1 MHYYI
6 TFWLQ
11 SEAIQ
16 KVVKGIVEMKY
27 TILEILKT
35 GSE

>member
-11 SEAIQ
+11 TEAIQ
-16 KVVKGIVEMKY
+16 KVVKRISRN
-27 TILEILKT
+27 EICNT
-35 GSE
+35 GNTKNWI